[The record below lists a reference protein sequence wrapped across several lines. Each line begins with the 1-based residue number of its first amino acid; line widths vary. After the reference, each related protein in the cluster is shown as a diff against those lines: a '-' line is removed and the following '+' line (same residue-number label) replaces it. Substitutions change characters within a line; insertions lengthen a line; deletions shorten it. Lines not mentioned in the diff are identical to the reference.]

1 MRLAGLTRDVRYAL
15 RALWK
20 NPSFAAIAMLS
31 LALGIGANT
40 AIFTFV
46 NAALLK
52 PLPYPQADRIVALQQ
67 RFLSGAGTT
76 AVHPRSFL
84 PWRDRA
90 QSFEAMAIAQ
100 AVPAN
105 TQGPEGA
112 EQVPGLWM
120 TADLFRVFGVRP
132 MLGRDFAP
140 TEGASRTSI
149 RGETAEPSEVVILSH
164 GYWQRRF
171 GGDRGIIGRSIPMG
185 RRSATVIGVMPAG
198 FRVGTLSID
207 IYRAIPI
214 DRARPE
220 SIGSRSFLC
229 FARLRPGATVES
241 ARAEMTVI
249 ANQVSAEEPTEK
261 EFGVVVLSLRDY
273 LVRDSRLVL
282 LILAG
287 VVAFVLLVACA
298 NLAGLLLTRA
308 LGRQGEFAL
317 RTALGASRWR
327 IVRQLIAESTMI
339 AVLGG
344 GLGVF
349 LGWAGSKALVLIAQD
364 AVSFGQMSDVRLDAR
379 VLAFSVALSLLTALI
394 FGLAPAWQ
402 ASRIDLQSAVKTQ
415 GRATSRGQNR
425 ARAVLVVGQVAL
437 AVVLLVG
444 AGLLLRTLNQLMD
457 VKVGF
462 ATEHVLTM
470 RTLVFGTTAFRSGL
484 VESIL
489 DRVETLP
496 GVQAAGTIQ
505 FLPLSGHTNNGPFHF
520 VGRPLPADPNSMQS
534 DVSTVSRGYFSA
546 MGIEL
551 VRGRA
556 FDRTDRLDSPRVALV
571 NQSFVKKFSP
581 DEDPIGRVILGDW
594 ANPKPTQIVG
604 VVGDVRH
611 NGLDAQ
617 PRPTVFLAQAQVP
630 GYITYLI
637 MRTQAEPAALAAAV
651 RREVR
656 RIDPHQPFT
665 DVLPLDH
672 YVSTALAR
680 PKLYASLIGA
690 FASLALLLASI
701 GLYGLMAYAVTRR
714 THEIGVR
721 MALGAQPG
729 DVLRS
734 TLGEGT
740 RLVLIGL
747 ALGSAAA
754 VAMSRIVAGFLY
766 GVTAHDPFTY
776 AAVATLLVCIAL
788 LAVFVPARRAS
799 RVDPMVALRYE

>member
-1 MRLAGLTRDVRYAL
+1 
-15 RALWK
+15 
-20 NPSFAAIAMLS
+20 
-31 LALGIGANT
+31 
-40 AIFTFV
+40 
-46 NAALLK
+46 
-52 PLPYPQADRIVALQQ
+52 
-67 RFLSGAGTT
+67 
-76 AVHPRSFL
+76 
-84 PWRDRA
+84 
-90 QSFEAMAIAQ
+90 
-100 AVPAN
+100 
-105 TQGPEGA
+105 
-112 EQVPGLWM
+112 
-120 TADLFRVFGVRP
+120 
-132 MLGRDFAP
+132 
-140 TEGASRTSI
+140 
-149 RGETAEPSEVVILSH
+149 
-164 GYWQRRF
+164 
-171 GGDRGIIGRSIPMG
+171 
-185 RRSATVIGVMPAG
+185 
-198 FRVGTLSID
+198 
-207 IYRAIPI
+207 
-214 DRARPE
+214 
-220 SIGSRSFLC
+220 
-229 FARLRPGATVES
+229 
-241 ARAEMTVI
+241 
-249 ANQVSAEEPTEK
+249 
-261 EFGVVVLSLRDY
+261 
-273 LVRDSRLVL
+273 
-282 LILAG
+282 
-287 VVAFVLLVACA
+287 
-298 NLAGLLLTRA
+298 
-308 LGRQGEFAL
+308 
-317 RTALGASRWR
+317 
-327 IVRQLIAESTMI
+327 
-339 AVLGG
+339 
-344 GLGVF
+344 
-349 LGWAGSKALVLIAQD
+349 
-364 AVSFGQMSDVRLDAR
+364 
-379 VLAFSVALSLLTALI
+379 
-394 FGLAPAWQ
+394 
-402 ASRIDLQSAVKTQ
+402 
-415 GRATSRGQNR
+415 
-425 ARAVLVVGQVAL
+425 
-437 AVVLLVG
+437 
-444 AGLLLRTLNQLMD
+444 MD
-457 VKVGF
+457 VKLGF
-462 ATEHVLTM
+462 ATERVLTM
-470 RTLVFGTTAFRSGL
+470 RTLVFGTKVFRSGL

-489 DRVETLP
+489 DRIETLP

-505 FLPLSGHTNNGPFHF
+505 FLPLSGHTNKGPFHF
-520 VGRPLPADPNSMQS
+520 VGWPLPADPNSMQS

-594 ANPKPTQIVG
+594 ADPKPTQIIG
-604 VVGDVRH
+604 IVGDVRH
-611 NGLDAQ
+611 NGLDAE

-637 MRTQAEPAALAAAV
+637 MRTHVEPAALAAAV